1 MLLHNGNAKRSAYF
15 CLIIFAVMAPIGVA
29 VGSLPA
35 LAPYTPQ
42 LLAVVIGIFMHV
54 ATTILFES
62 SEDHHYNLQK
72 GVAIALGAAIAALG
86 VLLPLHS
93 HAH

>member
-1 MLLHNGNAKRSAYF
+1 
-15 CLIIFAVMAPIGVA
+15 MAPIGA
-29 VGSLPA
+29 AIGSLPA
-35 LAPYTPQ
+35 LEPFTPQ

-72 GVAIALGAAIAALG
+72 GAAIALGAGIAALG